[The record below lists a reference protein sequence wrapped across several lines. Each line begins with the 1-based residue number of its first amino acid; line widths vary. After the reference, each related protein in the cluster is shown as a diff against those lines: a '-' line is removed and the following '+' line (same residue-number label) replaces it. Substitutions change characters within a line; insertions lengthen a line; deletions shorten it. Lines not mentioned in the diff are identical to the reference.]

1 MATPVTKQ
9 HILNCQFSNWYS
21 LFRALTPRARVI
33 KPIPT
38 SILKYLNED
47 GIYLKDV
54 PNTIEDITD
63 RENEDGREDGEV
75 EGEEEDTQVSS
86 YYPEKST
93 IQLIE
98 RIISDLDGAVVPKL
112 NWSSPKDALW
122 IMPTGTMKC
131 TSAEDVLLI
140 LKSSDFVTH
149 DLDYAFDD
157 CINEGNQ
164 EASATNQSFPPG
176 FSHEL
181 ILKEWFPIHP
191 STEFRCFVKGKKLVA
206 VCQRDDN
213 YYDFLEHEM
222 KKILPILQDLTFK
235 LSEFPDAN
243 FVFDA
248 YVQKNR
254 AWLIDINPFFARTDG
269 LLFSWEEI
277 FTMDHK
283 ENSPEVR
290 LIPKGAMP
298 SSGGAN
304 FYTNR
309 VPFDLVA
316 ASQGENL
323 LEFAE
328 KMQSLT
334 SESTKDEA

>member
-21 LFRALTPRARVI
+21 LFRTLTPKAKVI

-38 SILKYLNED
+38 SILKYLDED
-47 GIYLKDV
+47 GIYLKNV
-54 PNTIEDITD
+54 SNTIEDVTD
-63 RENEDGREDGEV
+63 RENEEGREE
-75 EGEEEDTQVSS
+75 EEEDTQVSS
-86 YYPEKST
+86 YYPDKST

-98 RIISDLDGAVVPKL
+98 RVISDLDGAVVPKL
-112 NWSSPKDALW
+112 NWSSPKDAVW
-122 IMPTGTMKC
+122 IMPTGSMKC

-157 CINEGNQ
+157 CIEEDNQ
-164 EASATNQSFPPG
+164 EADSTSQRFPSD

-191 STEFRCFVKGKKLVA
+191 STEFRCFVKGKNLIA

-222 KKILPILQDLTFK
+222 KEILPVLRDLTSK
-235 LSEFPDAN
+235 LSEFPDPN
-243 FVFDA
+243 FVFDT
-248 YVQKNR
+248 YVQQNR

-269 LLFSWEEI
+269 LLFSWEELYA
-277 FTMDHK
+277 MDYEK
-283 ENSPEVR
+283 NSPEIR

-334 SESTKDEA
+334 SESTKDEV